1 LADLLLSVRHLR
13 DLPARWGPMFHTSLL
28 LVDPREL
35 PLVMGGDKGRAA
47 LWLVSFI
54 PPPPALALV
63 APLVT
68 YEDVFRPGHVD
79 FDHSLGRVAVAEGVE
94 YHATRDAL
102 RQLRRRID
110 ALELR
115 YDPLRTNCNAVVT
128 TLIQHLGYPLPSA
141 PVRGWLPAYG
151 HVILQKP

>member
-1 LADLLLSVRHLR
+1 MLLSVRHLR
-13 DLPARWGPMFHTSLL
+13 DLPARWGPVFHTSLV
-28 LVDPREL
+28 LVNRREL
-35 PLVMGGDKGRAA
+35 PLVIGGDKGQGA
-47 LWLVSFI
+47 LWLLPLI
-54 PPPPALALV
+54 PPQRPASLL

-79 FDHSLGRVAVAEGVE
+79 FDHSLTRVPVVEGVG
-94 YHATRDAL
+94 YHATRNAL
-102 RQLRRRID
+102 RQVRQRID

-128 TLIQHLGYPLPSA
+128 TLIRHLGYVLPPA

-151 HVILQKP
+151 HVILQEP